1 MARFQ
6 HTTLTNH
13 QTQETLVF
21 ALDTASGKVYRLE
34 NEQWQSYSPEISPKK
49 ENTFQLTAQFEPN
62 TSNVI
67 LTVLDT
73 EAGIL
78 FGMQPNK
85 TTHWQQ
91 VGHAF
96 ANGQQTQSQMPLS
109 AETITA
115 KEDTTGA
122 HKHIPSIESMR
133 ITKLSEMIPLPFI
146 ITSIGEGKI
155 LHLNNSF
162 CLLTGY
168 SPDNLVGKNA
178 GELFAD
184 PDELR
189 QMMRILK
196 LQKQLINYPMRLIR
210 ADKKSV
216 KMYVSVRQAL
226 LEDTICFVVG
236 MTEATDTVSLPA
248 VGTNNNFSDNLFF
261 ENPTAALIIRIS
273 DTAVLAI
280 NDAVTSLTG
289 YTPADL
295 VGKPFPEQ
303 LFTAKIEDWSR
314 IGNKRES
321 AVEVS
326 LNRKDGSIL
335 SVRLLQQLIT
345 YKGQNCRL
353 LYIKNQ
359 SVLKATEIAV
369 SARTQQF
376 RNQEVRFWDALSS
389 AKIVLVDIDIQ
400 RRRFLVGEH
409 FFAMLGYAKTGS
421 VLQEIIFEE
430 FVTTYLHSDDS
441 AVCRSALDVF
451 TLKAAREEIRQVLSL
466 RMLHTDGEY
475 RFVNMHLR
483 AVTTK
488 NNDSAQAYAYFQDMT
503 EARKAEID
511 RNERDH
517 RLRVQEQGLAELA
530 KSEALT
536 GDNLDKALEVVTR
549 MIARTLNVERVG
561 IWLYNETASSIVC
574 YKLYEA
580 TPDRY
585 SSGVELFAKDFPT
598 YFAALKNESTINAD
612 YATIDPRTSEF
623 TETYLNVLGIT
634 SMLDIP
640 IRRNRQMIGVIC
652 HEHIGTPRKWLPD
665 EMSFA
670 TAVAEM
676 ISLSMETGERREAM
690 RRIAAKEVEL
700 VQLNQTL
707 QELLRDKTEA
717 IERLQKT
724 QNLLIQAEKMAS
736 LGQLIAGVAHEVNT
750 PVSAIKASAR
760 NIIRSLS
767 VVLMEVPTLLKQLDE
782 RTNELFMRLVN
793 QSISMSNELT
803 TEEERKY
810 RFEIKRILDAH
821 EIENSFELAKELVEI
836 RVIENIN
843 EYISLFD
850 GKFSGEILDKVY
862 KLGQFK
868 KNLDNIENAAE
879 KAARVVKA
887 LKSYSHMQASEQ
899 LIPSSLAE
907 IFDTVLTVLNAQI
920 KYGIAVEKRY
930 EPIPPVPVFPDEIAQ
945 VFSNLMSNAIQAM
958 KNKGKL
964 QLSVFQEAD
973 FAVAQVTDNGP
984 GIPDDILPRIFEPFF
999 TTKPQGEGTGLGLD
1013 ICRKIIE
1020 KHNGTISVQS
1030 VPGQTTF
1037 SVCIPLRQNTTSNN
1051 NAVA

>member
-6 HTTLTNH
+6 HTMLTNP
-13 QTQETLVF
+13 QTQETLFF

-34 NEQWQSYSPEISPKK
+34 NEQWQSYSPEICQKK

-73 EAGIL
+73 EAGVL

-96 ANGQQTQSQMPLS
+96 TNGQQTQSQIKTPV
-109 AETITA
+109 ETVTDKNK
-115 KEDTTGA
+115 KEYPTTT
-122 HKHIPSIESMR
+122 HKSIPSIESMSVS
-133 ITKLSEMIPLPFI
+133 KLSEMIPLPFI

-168 SPDNLVGKNA
+168 SPDSLIGKTA
-178 GELFAD
+178 VELFAD
-184 PDELR
+184 LNELR
-189 QMMRILK
+189 QMMHILK
-196 LQKQLINYPMRLIR
+196 LQKQLINYPMRLVR
-210 ADKKSV
+210 ADKKTA

-236 MTEATDTVSLPA
+236 MTEATDTVSLPT
-248 VGTNNNFSDNLFF
+248 VNCNFSDNLFF

-289 YTPADL
+289 YTPDDL

-303 LFTAKIEDWSR
+303 LFNTKIEDWSK
-314 IGNKRES
+314 IGSKSES
-321 AVEVS
+321 AIEVS
-326 LNRKDGSIL
+326 LNRKDGSTL
-335 SVRLLQQLIT
+335 SVRLLQQFIT

-376 RNQEVRFWDALSS
+376 RNQELRFWDALTA
-389 AKIVLVDIDIQ
+389 AKIALADIDIQ
-400 RRRFLVGEH
+400 RRRFLAGEH
-409 FFAMLGYAKTGS
+409 FFAMLGHAKTGLVS
-421 VLQEIIFEE
+421 QEITFEQ
-430 FVTTYLHSDDS
+430 FVTTYLHPEDSDI
-441 AVCRSALDVF
+441 CRSALDFF
-451 TLKAAREEIRQVLSL
+451 THKAAREEIRQVLSL

-475 RFVNMHLR
+475 RFIDMHLR
-483 AVTTK
+483 AVMNK
-488 NNDSAQAYAYFQDMT
+488 NNEAAQTYAFFQDMT
-503 EARKAEID
+503 DARKAEMD
-511 RNERDH
+511 RNERDY

-598 YFAALKNESTINAD
+598 YFAALKTESVINAD
-612 YATIDPRTSEF
+612 YATIDPRTCEF
-623 TETYLNVLGIT
+623 TETYLNVLGIA

-652 HEHIGTPRKWLPD
+652 HEHIGTPRKWLSD
-665 EMSFA
+665 EVSFA

-676 ISLSMETGERREAM
+676 ISLAMETGERREAM
-690 RRIAAKEVEL
+690 QRIAAKEVEL
-700 VQLNQTL
+700 LQLNQKL
-707 QELLRDKTEA
+707 QELLQDKTEA

-760 NIIRSLS
+760 NIVRSLS
-767 VVLMEVPTLLKQLDE
+767 VVLLEVPTLLKQLDQH
-782 RTNELFMRLVN
+782 TNELFMRLVN

-810 RFEIKRILDAH
+810 RFQIKRILDAH

-899 LIPSSLAE
+899 LVPSSLAE
-907 IFDTVLTVLNAQI
+907 IFDTVLTVLNTQI

-930 EPIPPVPVFPDEIAQ
+930 DPIPPVPVFPDEISQ
-945 VFSNLMSNAIQAM
+945 VFTNLITNAIQAM

-964 QLSVFQEAD
+964 QLALFQEGDYAI
-973 FAVAQVTDNGP
+973 AQVTDNGP

-1013 ICRKIIE
+1013 ICRKIVE
-1020 KHNGTISVQS
+1020 KHNGTITVQS

-1037 SVCIPLRQNTTSNN
+1037 SVCIPLHQNTTKE
-1051 NAVA
+1051 AA